1 MFLKFKG
8 RENIASSLAD
18 SDLSDYLACRSK
30 TTLNCSPQQHK
41 QHKKCVTDTCHRDL
55 NVLPSLL
62 KASPHLT
69 SDVLNTFIT
78 GYNVEHIV
86 NIYQRPFLST

>member
-41 QHKKCVTDTCHRDL
+41 
-55 NVLPSLL
+55 
-62 KASPHLT
+62 
-69 SDVLNTFIT
+69 
-78 GYNVEHIV
+78 
-86 NIYQRPFLST
+86 